1 MSPFAVF
8 RPAGWG
14 SLWRREGIV
23 ELTST
28 EAQLL
33 ELLQEKDA
41 EAQRQSQHR
50 MLRFL
55 TSISE
60 RTGIAVEAIRI
71 NPETGEIGEMRP
83 ETNGNHPEE
92 AALSLS
98 ESS

>member
-1 MSPFAVF
+1 M
-8 RPAGWG
+8 
-14 SLWRREGIV
+14 

-60 RTGIAVEAIRI
+60 RTGITIEAIRI
-71 NPETGEIGEMRP
+71 NPETGEISEAQP
-83 ETNGNHPEE
+83 ERNGNHPEE
-92 AALSLS
+92 AALSLVETS
-98 ESS
+98 N